1 MAAVWPPV
9 SKRVKRGMRM
19 IVGILMMIV
28 DKSDF
33 LLLKGDDGGGLKE
46 EGSGLTNDGLEV
58 LGLLVGFNVSLGLV
72 LLEEDIHSF
81 SLLDSVDVVSDDT
94 SLFSGLFGEFL
105 DQGLS
110 ILDVLGLDLDKGND
124 VNVVRVFSH
133 KICVFIINLPP
144 FVEN

>member
-1 MAAVWPPV
+1 
-9 SKRVKRGMRM
+9 M

-28 DKSDF
+28 DKSD
-33 LLLKGDDGGGLKE
+33 LLLLEGDDGGGLKE

-58 LGLLVGFNVSLGLV
+58 LGLSVSFNISLSLV
-72 LLEEDIHSF
+72 LLEEDIDAL
-81 SLLDSVDVVSDDT
+81 SLLDSEDVVSDDT
-94 SLFSGLFGEFL
+94 RLSSGLGGKLL

-110 ILDVLGLDLDKGND
+110 ILDVLGFNLDKGND
-124 VNVVRVFSH
+124 VDVVSH